1 MSYIVNPSPYWCAD
15 PRIPDRAAD
24 AIRRI
29 LHDPQDT
36 ADAKRTVHAMPCS
49 PLPVASPDAY
59 GQERRR
65 LLSCMLLPFPW
76 LPADMWMRRPGEPL
90 AAWQTRLLI
99 GMDVLGLI
107 GADGNGD
114 AEYKPVDGIPDDSDT
129 VSTTIAAFDGDGE
142 SPLFDAIRDRMLDR
156 AKQAWPDGY
165 PLAMLMDTSRTLAA
179 LSMIAS
185 PVLAAHNAV
194 QYAADGHADEAVEL
208 LKATRDAYGPLFDPE
223 SMTPDGVRAWRDA
236 NLGRVDRLADMLTGT
251 GLETRENMDTV
262 MEALR

>member
-1 MSYIVNPSPYWCAD
+1 MSYIVNPGPYWCAD
-15 PRIPDRAAD
+15 PRIPARTAD
-24 AIRRI
+24 AIRRV
-29 LHDPQDT
+29 LHDPR
-36 ADAKRTVHAMPCS
+36 DAEDAERTVYAMPCS

-65 LLSCMLLPFPW
+65 LLGCMLLPFPW

-114 AEYKPVDGIPDDSDT
+114 AEYRPVDGVGDDPET
-129 VSTTIAAFDGDGE
+129 VTGIITAFDGDGE
-142 SPLFDAIRDRMLDR
+142 SPLFDEIRGRMLDR

-165 PLAMLMDTSRTLAA
+165 PLAMLMDTSRTLAV

-194 QYAADGHADEAVEL
+194 QYAADGHAAEAVEL

-236 NLGRVDRLADMLTGT
+236 NLGHVRRLADMLVNT

-262 MEALR
+262 MEALQ

>member
-1 MSYIVNPSPYWCAD
+1 MSYIGNPSPYWCAD

-49 PLPVASPDAY
+49 PLPVACPDAY

-76 LPADMWMRRPGEPL
+76 LPADMWMRRPGEPR
-90 AAWQTRLLI
+90 AAWQTRLLV

-107 GADGNGD
+107 GTDGNGD
-114 AEYKPVDGIPDDSDT
+114 AEYRPVDGIPDDSDT
-129 VSTTIAAFDGDGE
+129 VSATIAAFDGDGE

-194 QYAADGHADEAVEL
+194 QYAANGHAAEAVEL

-236 NLGRVDRLADMLTGT
+236 NLNKVERLADMLTGT